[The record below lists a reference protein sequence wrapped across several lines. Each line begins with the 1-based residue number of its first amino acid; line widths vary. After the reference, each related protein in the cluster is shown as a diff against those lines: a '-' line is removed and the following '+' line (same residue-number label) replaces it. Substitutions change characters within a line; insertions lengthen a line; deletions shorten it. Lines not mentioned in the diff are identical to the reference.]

1 MERCEP
7 LPEHRTRLEKR
18 SQILDELTGEVRFAN
33 DSPVEGSGFE
43 LVPLRRADHF

>member
-18 SQILDELTGEVRFAN
+18 SQILDELTGVSQVR
-33 DSPVEGSGFE
+33 S
-43 LVPLRRADHF
+43 